1 MRPASLQPQPLF
13 AEGTLS
19 CGDLH
24 GGVLG
29 EVGRGVREGWG
40 GVGDGV
46 DEAGSGVGAGVA
58 VGRGGG

>member
-1 MRPASLQPQPLF
+1 M
-13 AEGTLS
+13 EG
-19 CGDLH
+19 CW
-24 GGVLG
+24 G

-58 VGRGGG
+58 VGRGRGILAFLRR